1 MENERHY
8 FRVGLFVLGGAL
20 LALIFTLWLTTKP
33 DDQYQRYRIRFAESV
48 SGLSNGSAVKF
59 RGVSVGNV
67 ESIVIDPSDSRLIQ
81 VDIKLLKSTPVKI
94 ATKAALRMQ
103 GITGLVF
110 IELSGGDPSSPD
122 LAANT
127 VKGAIPEIP
136 AQQSGLNALI
146 DRVPI
151 LLDKLSLTI
160 DQVNKLV
167 SDKNIQSF
175 DAVLKNSSGA
185 VSDIHNVI
193 SSSQQ
198 DIRDTTAHLKNAA
211 ANADRISQ
219 QIDENPASLIFPSE
233 DKGIP
238 AP

>member
-1 MENERHY
+1 M
-8 FRVGLFVLGGAL
+8 
-20 LALIFTLWLTTKP
+20 
-33 DDQYQRYRIRFAESV
+33 
-48 SGLSNGSAVKF
+48 
-59 RGVSVGNV
+59 
-67 ESIVIDPSDSRLIQ
+67 
-81 VDIKLLKSTPVKI
+81 
-94 ATKAALRMQ
+94 
-103 GITGLVF
+103 
-110 IELSGGDPSSPD
+110 
-122 LAANT
+122 
-127 VKGAIPEIP
+127 
-136 AQQSGLNALI
+136 
-146 DRVPI
+146 PI